1 MTLNRN
7 SDKGA
12 GRDMAGSDSGPRT
25 TEVAPIVETE
35 TVGLVCIHLRKAVI
49 WSRRG

>member
-1 MTLNRN
+1 MT
-7 SDKGA
+7 A
-12 GRDMAGSDSGPRT
+12 
-25 TEVAPIVETE
+25 EVAPIVETE